1 MSRFHVH
8 VAVEDLQK
16 SIGFYSAMFGTE
28 PTVTKPDYAKWRLE
42 DPRVNF
48 AISTRG
54 RKPGLDHVGIQA
66 EDEGEL
72 QTLRRRLDDA
82 GIQGLEQQGTTC
94 CYAKSDKYWAVDP
107 QGIAWETFHSL
118 GEAAIFGETA
128 AEEEG
133 GACCT
138 PDLSKDSCC

>member
-1 MSRFHVH
+1 MSRFHIH
-8 VAVEDLQK
+8 VAVEDLHK
-16 SIGFYSAMFGTE
+16 SIDFYSAMFGSA
-28 PTVTKPDYAKWRLE
+28 PTVAKPDYAKWRLE
-42 DPRVNF
+42 EPRVNF

-66 EDEGEL
+66 EDEDEL
-72 QTLRRRLDDA
+72 KTLRKRLDEA

-118 GEAAIFGETA
+118 GEAAIFGATA
-128 AEEEG
+128 AEEG